1 MICYISLHH
10 KMNKSYTGPNIADIL
25 ELVESIPINNKL
37 EAEIDAKFPLENNN
51 NNRIAERV
59 SLDEQKISFRDIISL
74 LIDFIKG
81 IYSSDE
87 NVKSSIRLDKLRK
100 IGCTYPAQ
108 YLLFDF
114 CLAALE
120 GDLLDAKLFLG
131 HAFNIIGLS
140 NQLNLLLSAIV
151 YTPLTS
157 EKEVRE
163 LLTLLALE
171 VQPANMEAYLQLY
184 GKDFQKRHQ
193 IYENEIM
200 KLNSRV

>member
-1 MICYISLHH
+1 
-10 KMNKSYTGPNIADIL
+10 L
-25 ELVESIPINNKL
+25 E
-37 EAEIDAKFPLENNN
+37 NN

-74 LIDFIKG
+74 LIEFIKR

-108 YLLFDF
+108 YLIFDF

-120 GDLLDAKLFLG
+120 EDLLDAKLFLG

-200 KLNSRV
+200 KLRF

>member
-25 ELVESIPINNKL
+25 ELVKSIPINNKL
-37 EAEIDAKFPLENNN
+37 EAEIDAKFPLENN

-74 LIDFIKG
+74 LIEFIKR

-100 IGCTYPAQ
+100 IGYIYPAQ
-108 YLLFDF
+108 YLIFDF

-200 KLNSRV
+200 KLKF

>member
-1 MICYISLHH
+1 
-10 KMNKSYTGPNIADIL
+10 L
-25 ELVESIPINNKL
+25 E
-37 EAEIDAKFPLENNN
+37 NN

-200 KLNSRV
+200 KLKF

>member
-1 MICYISLHH
+1 
-10 KMNKSYTGPNIADIL
+10 MNKSYTGPNIADIL

-74 LIDFIKG
+74 LIDFIKR

-108 YLLFDF
+108 YLIFDF

-200 KLNSRV
+200 KLKF

>member
-1 MICYISLHH
+1 
-10 KMNKSYTGPNIADIL
+10 MNKSYTGPTISDIL

-37 EAEIDAKFPLENNN
+37 EAEIDAKFPLQNN

-59 SLDEQKISFRDIISL
+59 SLDEQKISFRDIVSL

-81 IYSSDE
+81 IYSSNE
-87 NVKSSIRLDKLRK
+87 NVKPSIRLDELRK
-100 IGCTYPAQ
+100 IGCTYPTQ

-151 YTPLTS
+151 YTPLTYD
-157 EKEVRE
+157 KQIRE

-171 VQPANMEAYLQLY
+171 VQPANMEAYLELY
-184 GKDFQKRHQ
+184 GKDFQNRHQ
-193 IYENEIM
+193 IYKNEMM
-200 KLNSRV
+200 KLKF

>member
-1 MICYISLHH
+1 
-10 KMNKSYTGPNIADIL
+10 MNKSYTGPNISDIL

-37 EAEIDAKFPLENNN
+37 EAEIDTKFPLQKNNN

-59 SLDEQKISFRDIISL
+59 NLDEQKISFRDIVSL
-74 LIDFIKG
+74 LIEFIKG
-81 IYSSDE
+81 IYSSNE
-87 NVKSSIRLDKLRK
+87 NIKPTKRLDELRK
-100 IGCTYPAQ
+100 IGCTYPTQ

-120 GDLLDAKLFLG
+120 GDFLDAKLFLG
-131 HAFNIIGLS
+131 HALNIIGLS

-151 YTPLTS
+151 YTPLTYDQQI
-157 EKEVRE
+157 RE

-171 VQPANMEAYLQLY
+171 VQPANMAAYLELY
-184 GKDFQKRHQ
+184 GKDFQNRHQ

-200 KLNSRV
+200 KLKF

>member
-1 MICYISLHH
+1 
-10 KMNKSYTGPNIADIL
+10 MNKSYTGPNIADIL

-37 EAEIDAKFPLENNN
+37 EAEIDAKFPLENN

-108 YLLFDF
+108 YLIFDF

-200 KLNSRV
+200 KLRF

>member
-1 MICYISLHH
+1 MICCISLHH

-37 EAEIDAKFPLENNN
+37 EAEIGDKFSLENNN
-51 NNRIAERV
+51 NKLAERV
-59 SLDEQKISFRDIISL
+59 GLDEQKISFRDIVSL
-74 LIDFIKG
+74 LIEFIKG
-81 IYSSDE
+81 IYSSNE
-87 NVKSSIRLDKLRK
+87 NIKPSIRLDELRK
-100 IGCTYPAQ
+100 IGFTYPAQ

-131 HAFNIIGLS
+131 HASNIIGLS

-171 VQPANMEAYLQLY
+171 VQPVNMEAYLQIY

-200 KLNSRV
+200 KLKF

>member
-1 MICYISLHH
+1 
-10 KMNKSYTGPNIADIL
+10 MNKSYTGPTVSDIL

-37 EAEIDAKFPLENNN
+37 EAEIDTKFPLQNN

-59 SLDEQKISFRDIISL
+59 SLDEQKISFRDIVSL

-81 IYSSDE
+81 IYSSNE
-87 NVKSSIRLDKLRK
+87 NVKPSIRLDELRK
-100 IGCTYPAQ
+100 IGCTYPTQ

-151 YTPLTS
+151 YTPLTYD
-157 EKEVRE
+157 KQIRE
-163 LLTLLALE
+163 LL
-171 VQPANMEAYLQLY
+171 NYW
-184 GKDFQKRHQ
+184 H
-193 IYENEIM
+193 
-200 KLNSRV
+200 

>member
-1 MICYISLHH
+1 
-10 KMNKSYTGPNIADIL
+10 MNKSYTGATISDIL
-25 ELVESIPINNKL
+25 ELIESIPINNKL
-37 EAEIDAKFPLENNN
+37 EAEIDAKFPLQNN

-59 SLDEQKISFRDIISL
+59 NLDEQKISFRDIVSL

-81 IYSSDE
+81 IYSSNE
-87 NVKSSIRLDKLRK
+87 NVKPSIRLDELRK
-100 IGCTYPAQ
+100 IGCTYPTQ

-151 YTPLTS
+151 YTPLTYD
-157 EKEVRE
+157 KQIRE

-171 VQPANMEAYLQLY
+171 VQPANMEAYLELY
-184 GKDFQKRHQ
+184 GKDFQNRHQ
-193 IYENEIM
+193 IYKNEMM
-200 KLNSRV
+200 KLKF

>member
-1 MICYISLHH
+1 MYLICYILNNN
-10 KMNKSYTGPNIADIL
+10 MNKSYTGPTISDIL
-25 ELVESIPINNKL
+25 ELVESIPIDNKL
-37 EAEIDAKFPLENNN
+37 EAEIDAKFPLQNNN

-59 SLDEQKISFRDIISL
+59 GLDQQKISFRDIVSL

-81 IYSSDE
+81 IYSSNE
-87 NVKSSIRLDKLRK
+87 NVKPSVRLDELRK
-100 IGCTYPAQ
+100 IGCTYPTQ

-151 YTPLTS
+151 YTPLTYD
-157 EKEVRE
+157 KQIRE

-171 VQPANMEAYLQLY
+171 VQPANMEAYLELY
-184 GKDFQKRHQ
+184 GKDFQNRHQ
-193 IYENEIM
+193 IYKNEMM
-200 KLNSRV
+200 KLKF

>member
-1 MICYISLHH
+1 
-10 KMNKSYTGPNIADIL
+10 MNKSYTGPTISDIL

-37 EAEIDAKFPLENNN
+37 EAEIDAKFPLQNNN

-59 SLDEQKISFRDIISL
+59 NLDEQKISFRDIVSL

-81 IYSSDE
+81 IYSSNE
-87 NVKSSIRLDKLRK
+87 NVKPSIRLDELRK
-100 IGCTYPAQ
+100 IGCTYPTQ

-151 YTPLTS
+151 YTPLTYD
-157 EKEVRE
+157 KQIRE

-171 VQPANMEAYLQLY
+171 VQPANMEAYLELY
-184 GKDFQKRHQ
+184 GKDFQNRHQ
-193 IYENEIM
+193 IYKNEMM
-200 KLNSRV
+200 KLKF

>member
-1 MICYISLHH
+1 
-10 KMNKSYTGPNIADIL
+10 MNKSYTGPTISDIL

-37 EAEIDAKFPLENNN
+37 EAEIDAKFPLQNN

-59 SLDEQKISFRDIISL
+59 SLDEQKISFRDIVSL
-74 LIDFIKG
+74 LIEFIKG
-81 IYSSDE
+81 IYSSNE
-87 NVKSSIRLDKLRK
+87 NVKPSIRLDELRK
-100 IGCTYPAQ
+100 IGCTYPTQ

-151 YTPLTS
+151 YTPLTYD
-157 EKEVRE
+157 KQIRE

-171 VQPANMEAYLQLY
+171 VQPANMEAYLELY
-184 GKDFQKRHQ
+184 GKDFQNRHQ
-193 IYENEIM
+193 IYKNEMM
-200 KLNSRV
+200 KLKF

>member
-1 MICYISLHH
+1 
-10 KMNKSYTGPNIADIL
+10 L
-25 ELVESIPINNKL
+25 E
-37 EAEIDAKFPLENNN
+37 NN

-108 YLLFDF
+108 YLIFDF

-120 GDLLDAKLFLG
+120 EDLLDAKLFLG

-200 KLNSRV
+200 KLKF

>member
-81 IYSSDE
+81 IYSSNE

-171 VQPANMEAYLQLY
+171 VQPANMEAYLQIY

-200 KLNSRV
+200 KLKF

>member
-1 MICYISLHH
+1 MMCYILLHH
-10 KMNKSYTGPNIADIL
+10 NMNKSYTGPNIADIL

-37 EAEIDAKFPLENNN
+37 EAEIGAKFPLGN

-59 SLDEQKISFRDIISL
+59 GLDEQKISFRDIVSL

-81 IYSSDE
+81 IYSSNENIKPSRQLDE
-87 NVKSSIRLDKLRK
+87 LRK
-100 IGCTYPAQ
+100 VGCTYPTQ

-171 VQPANMEAYLQLY
+171 VQPANMESYLELY
-184 GKDFQKRHQ
+184 GKDFQNRHQ

-200 KLNSRV
+200 KLKF

>member
-1 MICYISLHH
+1 
-10 KMNKSYTGPNIADIL
+10 L
-25 ELVESIPINNKL
+25 EN
-37 EAEIDAKFPLENNN
+37 NNN

>member
-1 MICYISLHH
+1 
-10 KMNKSYTGPNIADIL
+10 MNKSYTGPTISDIL

-37 EAEIDAKFPLENNN
+37 EAEIDAKFPLQNN

-59 SLDEQKISFRDIISL
+59 NLDEQKISFRDIVSL

-81 IYSSDE
+81 IYSSNE
-87 NVKSSIRLDKLRK
+87 NVKPSIRLDELRK
-100 IGCTYPAQ
+100 IGCTYPTQ

-151 YTPLTS
+151 YTPLTYD
-157 EKEVRE
+157 KQIRE

-171 VQPANMEAYLQLY
+171 VQPANMEAYLELY
-184 GKDFQKRHQ
+184 GKDFQNRHQ
-193 IYENEIM
+193 IYKNEMM
-200 KLNSRV
+200 KLKL

>member
-37 EAEIDAKFPLENNN
+37 EAEIDAKFPVENN

-81 IYSSDE
+81 IYSSNE

-171 VQPANMEAYLQLY
+171 VQPANMESYLELY
-184 GKDFQKRHQ
+184 GKDFQNRHQ

-200 KLNSRV
+200 KLKF

>member
-1 MICYISLHH
+1 
-10 KMNKSYTGPNIADIL
+10 MNKSYTSPTISDIL
-25 ELVESIPINNKL
+25 ELVESIPIDNKL
-37 EAEIDAKFPLENNN
+37 EAEIDAKFPLQNN

-59 SLDEQKISFRDIISL
+59 NLDEQKISFRDIVTL

-81 IYSSDE
+81 IYSSNE
-87 NVKSSIRLDKLRK
+87 NVKPSIRLDELRK
-100 IGCTYPAQ
+100 IGCTYPTQ

-151 YTPLTS
+151 YTPLTYD
-157 EKEVRE
+157 KQIRE

-171 VQPANMEAYLQLY
+171 VQPANMEAYRELY
-184 GKDFQKRHQ
+184 GKDFQNRHQ
-193 IYENEIM
+193 IYKNEMM
-200 KLNSRV
+200 KLKF

>member
-1 MICYISLHH
+1 
-10 KMNKSYTGPNIADIL
+10 MNKSYTGPNIADIL
-25 ELVESIPINNKL
+25 ELVESVPINNKL

-59 SLDEQKISFRDIISL
+59 SLDERKISFRDIISL
-74 LIDFIKG
+74 LIEFINR

-200 KLNSRV
+200 KLKF

>member
-1 MICYISLHH
+1 
-10 KMNKSYTGPNIADIL
+10 MNKSYTGPTISDIL
-25 ELVESIPINNKL
+25 ELVESIPIDNKL
-37 EAEIDAKFPLENNN
+37 EAEIDAKFPLQNN

-59 SLDEQKISFRDIISL
+59 GLDEKKISFRDIVSL

-81 IYSSDE
+81 IYSSNE
-87 NVKSSIRLDKLRK
+87 NVKPSVRLDELRN
-100 IGCTYPAQ
+100 IGCTYPTQ

-151 YTPLTS
+151 YTPLTYD
-157 EKEVRE
+157 KQIRE

-171 VQPANMEAYLQLY
+171 VQPANMEAYLELY
-184 GKDFQKRHQ
+184 GKDFQNRHQ
-193 IYENEIM
+193 IYKNEMM
-200 KLNSRV
+200 KLKF

>member
-1 MICYISLHH
+1 MMCYILLHH
-10 KMNKSYTGPNIADIL
+10 NMNKSYTGPNIADIL

-37 EAEIDAKFPLENNN
+37 EVEIGAKFPLWN

-59 SLDEQKISFRDIISL
+59 GLDEQKISFRDIVSL

-81 IYSSDE
+81 IYSSNENIKPSRQLDE
-87 NVKSSIRLDKLRK
+87 LRK
-100 IGCTYPAQ
+100 VGCTYPTQ

-171 VQPANMEAYLQLY
+171 VQPANMESYLELY
-184 GKDFQKRHQ
+184 GKDFQNRHQ

-200 KLNSRV
+200 KLKF

>member
-1 MICYISLHH
+1 MICYILLHH
-10 KMNKSYTGPNIADIL
+10 KMNKSCTGPNIADIL

-37 EAEIDAKFPLENNN
+37 EAEIGDKFSLENNN
-51 NNRIAERV
+51 NKLAERV
-59 SLDEQKISFRDIISL
+59 GLDEQKISFRDIVSL
-74 LIDFIKG
+74 LIEFIKG
-81 IYSSDE
+81 IYSSNENTKPSRQLDE
-87 NVKSSIRLDKLRK
+87 LRK

-131 HAFNIIGLS
+131 HASNIIGLS

-171 VQPANMEAYLQLY
+171 VQPVNMEAYLQIY

-200 KLNSRV
+200 KLNSRL

>member
-1 MICYISLHH
+1 
-10 KMNKSYTGPNIADIL
+10 MNKSYTGPTISDIL
-25 ELVESIPINNKL
+25 ELIESIPINNKL
-37 EAEIDAKFPLENNN
+37 EAEIDAKFPLQNNN

-59 SLDEQKISFRDIISL
+59 NLDEQKISFRDIVTL

-81 IYSSDE
+81 IYSSNE
-87 NVKSSIRLDKLRK
+87 NVKPSIRLDELRK
-100 IGCTYPAQ
+100 IGCTYPTQ

-151 YTPLTS
+151 YTPLTYD
-157 EKEVRE
+157 KQIRE

-171 VQPANMEAYLQLY
+171 VQPANMEAYLELY
-184 GKDFQKRHQ
+184 GKDFQNRHQ
-193 IYENEIM
+193 IYKNEMM
-200 KLNSRV
+200 KLKF